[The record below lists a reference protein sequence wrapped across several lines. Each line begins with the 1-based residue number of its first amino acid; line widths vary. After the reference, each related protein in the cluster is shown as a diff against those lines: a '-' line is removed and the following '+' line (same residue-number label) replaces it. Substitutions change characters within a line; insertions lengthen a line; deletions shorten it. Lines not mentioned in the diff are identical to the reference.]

1 MENYDSELPGSRDM
15 FTALTRSNT
24 LSKKNDISSLY
35 GYKYGYEISS
45 PKKISINYQKDAN
58 NIYKNSS
65 NDINSNVKEESLT
78 EFTSLAE
85 FIPVRNFEHLDFLR
99 AESQMTKKSFVK
111 KVLSKLKKFL
121 N

>member
-1 MENYDSELPGSRDM
+1 M

-58 NIYKNSS
+58 INSYKNSS
-65 NDINSNVKEESLT
+65 YDININVKEESLT

-85 FIPVRNFEHLDFLR
+85 FIPFRNFEHLDFLR